1 MVCGRHKI
9 ENIFLWFQLSNI
21 HFDYLNCTINQFAE
35 IERNIL
41 FSLCV
46 FGQTYF
52 STRNRKRYVYRGAF
66 PTFMGATS
74 YLHVIRKIINFTT
87 SSLCVC
93 VCGLLWL
100 LFIFIFRFISSAN
113 VWDWEI
119 YLKVL
124 MKTLQTKHGN
134 DNETRTFCGIVEVK
148 GRLTVCHNTNHFMH
162 RQTRA
167 LNFNFFELRMW
178 KKTADPGYFLR
189 VNKIANMNCQYK
201 ELENYAFFWNAVG
214 MCGPVTHRNSI
225 LGVGLLFITAT
236 PKNNSFPKTRLETY
250 TTFGYYNVFV
260 WLRFASDG
268 RRM

>member
-41 FSLCV
+41 YSLCV

-52 STRNRKRYVYRGAF
+52 STRNRKRHVYRGAF

-93 VCGLLWL
+93 AVCFGSFSFSFFDSFLRQMSETGKFIWRCLWKL
-100 LFIFIFRFISSAN
+100 CRQNMEMIMKHALSVESWKLRGVWRSVIIQTILCTVKRARSTLIFSN
-113 VWDWEI
+113 WECEKI
-119 YLKVL
+119 
-124 MKTLQTKHGN
+124 
-134 DNETRTFCGIVEVK
+134 
-148 GRLTVCHNTNHFMH
+148 
-162 RQTRA
+162 
-167 LNFNFFELRMW
+167 
-178 KKTADPGYFLR
+178 TADPGYFLR